1 MGEGVSKASRR
12 DVLKAGGAV
21 AVGAASFFAGA
32 ATAAQRADAAV
43 DPHATG
49 HVPTSITM
57 AIGGVQVKRI
67 RSASQARMSVNV
79 VATPS
84 GAGRTTFSRGS
95 NAPVTVS
102 VTRDLDGDPS
112 FRTWFAGKASST
124 GGAPQAIEQ
133 TVVLTLL
140 GKRHSTIAQLTLTNA
155 WPSSWGTG
163 SWVVPASTAIQL
175 TETVTIVADSAT
187 FT

>member
-1 MGEGVSKASRR
+1 MDEGVSKASRR

-32 ATAAQRADAAV
+32 ATAAQSAEAAV

-49 HVPTSITM
+49 HVPTTIKM
-57 AIGGVQVKRI
+57 EVGGVQVKRI
-67 RSASQARMSVNV
+67 RSASQARMTVNV
-79 VATPS
+79 VATQT
-84 GAGRTTFSRGS
+84 GAGGTVFSRGS

-124 GGAPQAIEQ
+124 GGAPEAIEQ

-140 GKRHSTIAQLTLTNA
+140 GRRHSTVATLTLTNA

-163 SWVVPASTAIQL
+163 SWIVPATKAIQL

-187 FT
+187 FQ